1 MILAEAIVVAEKVK
15 RHRMQHEK
23 DTSMGHDCRKTWR
36 CCRCGFR
43 LTGISQ
49 KPDAPFEAP
58 EPQRVCGYEG
68 KLP

>member
-1 MILAEAIVVAEKVK
+1 MTLDQALLAANKVK
-15 RHRMQHEK
+15 RHRMEFYWE
-23 DTSMGHDCRKTWR
+23 TVMGHYHRKTWR
-36 CCRCGFR
+36 CSRCG
-43 LTGISQ
+43 LMISGISQ